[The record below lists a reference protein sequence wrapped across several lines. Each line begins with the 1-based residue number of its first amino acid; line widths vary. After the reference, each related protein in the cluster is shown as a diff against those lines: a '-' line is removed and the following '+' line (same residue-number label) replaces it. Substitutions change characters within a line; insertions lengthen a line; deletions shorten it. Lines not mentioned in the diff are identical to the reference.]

1 MSESLQPHCSPP
13 VSSVQ
18 PPSKG
23 LMHVLLHSVPPTLQ
37 QATTNPRLCW
47 RLLDTARQASVSL
60 LWGHCS
66 FLLDSG
72 AHKVVCAL
80 QESVSQSRVS
90 SGGSMV
96 GLLATS
102 SKNNRMIISK
112 ANRSLLEES
121 KFMSLPVMLKKLRLN
136 GSMKTYKT
144 F

>member
-1 MSESLQPHCSPP
+1 
-13 VSSVQ
+13 
-18 PPSKG
+18 
-23 LMHVLLHSVPPTLQ
+23 MHALLHSVPPTLQ
-37 QATTNPRLCW
+37 QATTNPCLTRDSWTLMGKSGS
-47 RLLDTARQASVSL
+47 LSFGVTAPF
-60 LWGHCS
+60 LWVLVCKM
-66 FLLDSG
+66 F
-72 AHKVVCAL
+72 VCAL
-80 QESVSQSRVS
+80 QESVSQSCVS

-102 SKNNRMIISK
+102 SKNSRMIISK